1 MLSIH
6 DIKLQLA
13 ALKPVL
19 QAKYPL
25 SALAIFGSYARNEA
39 TESSDVDVL
48 VELNG
53 KIGIKFIDLA
63 EEIEACLG
71 IKTDVISKN
80 GLKSTYF
87 EHIKGDLIYV

>member
-1 MLSIH
+1 MLSLQ
-6 DIKLQLA
+6 DIMLQLS
-13 ALKPVL
+13 ALKPKL

-25 SALAIFGSYARNEA
+25 SGLAIFGSYARNEA
-39 TESSDVDVL
+39 NESSDVDVL

-63 EEIEACLG
+63 EELEACIG

-80 GLKSTYF
+80 GLKLSYF
-87 EHIKGDLIYV
+87 ERIKEDLIYV